1 MFFPWPKFLGEARTR
16 ILLWYALLMA
26 FFIVVAIPAI
36 RQRLF
41 FKVEIRVR
49 QELIKEIKDF
59 EEMLAKG
66 LKDEDLEVLEELQR
80 NRISLPLKTPLS
92 NQERLAAIFDVFF
105 TRALP
110 EDDTFLIAIVNKEF
124 YKSTPRGLPKEI
136 DRRSKFM
143 QQWQKLRQSSLS
155 EPEIRATDMGS
166 IIYVAKPIE
175 VNGEILG
182 VFVVAHA
189 TEGERNEALDAFS
202 AVIEV
207 TIFVMI
213 VALLLAWFAAGKV
226 LSPLRLLA
234 KTAHSISESDLT
246 QRIRVEG
253 EGELAELANSFNQM
267 MDRLEG
273 AFASQR
279 NFVNDAGHELRTPI
293 TIVQGHLELMGDDPQ
308 EQKETLALVMDEL
321 NRMNRLV
328 NDLLLLARSE
338 RLDFLQLETVDITVL
353 TEELFAKAKALGI
366 RNWHLDSVAKG
377 KVVAD
382 RQRITEAMMNLAQNA
397 TQHTTEDDT
406 IAIGSAIGKTSVRF
420 WVRDTGEGIDPADQ
434 QRIFERFARVTHSR
448 RRSDG
453 SGLGLS
459 IVKAI
464 AEAHGGKINLR
475 SQLGTGSTF
484 TIVIPLESAKAIPK
498 IPRSHLL

>member
-1 MFFPWPKFLGEARTR
+1 MFLAWHKFLGEARTR
-16 ILLWYALLMA
+16 ILLWYAILMA
-26 FFIVVAIPAI
+26 FFIIVAIPAI

-41 FKVEIRVR
+41 VKVEVRVR
-49 QELIKEIKDF
+49 QELIEEIGEF
-59 EEMLAKG
+59 NELLAKG

-80 NRISLPLKTPLS
+80 NRISLSIKTPLS
-92 NQERLAAIFDVFF
+92 NQEKLAAIFDVFF

-110 EDDTFLIAIVNKEF
+110 EDDTFLIAILNKEF

-136 DRRSKFM
+136 DRNSKFM
-143 QQWQKLRQSSLS
+143 QQWQNLSQSSLS
-155 EPEIRATDMGS
+155 QPEILSTDGGS
-166 IIYVAKPIE
+166 IIYVAEPIE
-175 VNGEILG
+175 VDGKILG
-182 VFVVAHA
+182 VFVVAHT
-189 TEGERNEALDAFS
+189 TEGERNEALEAFW

-207 TIFVMI
+207 KIFVL
-213 VALLLAWFAAGKV
+213 VLALLLAWFAAGKI

-246 QRIRVEG
+246 QRIKVEG

-267 MDRLEG
+267 MDRLEA

-293 TIVQGHLELMGDDPQ
+293 TIIQGHLELMGDDPQ

-321 NRMNRLV
+321 DRMNRLV

-338 RLDFLQLETVDITVL
+338 RLDFLQLETVDIKVL
-353 TEELFAKAKALGI
+353 TEDLFAKAKALDI

-420 WVRDTGEGIDPADQ
+420 WVRDTGDGIEAADQ
-434 QRIFERFARVTHSR
+434 QRIFERFARVTNSR

-484 TIVIPLESAKAIPK
+484 TIVIPLEPAKVITE
-498 IPRSHLL
+498 IPRSYLL